1 MFGNVYPCHLFL
13 DEPKNILF
21 NVSNFSKHI
30 ETSLFDKN
38 NERCSQCA
46 FRAFCS
52 ICTHEIEKQPKLCAY
67 QQNKIEFFLHSML
80 ELFLS
85 DHKKYREIIQE
96 ALLYGVKSSK

>member
-1 MFGNVYPCHLFL
+1 MFTHVIYFL
-13 DEPKNILF
+13 MSQKNILF